1 MTDEWMVTSLNPD
14 GTRRRLI
21 LHERGGII
29 MVAERAE
36 TLLRYYGE
44 KIISIVNQEEKS
56 S

>member
-1 MTDEWMVTSLNPD
+1 MTDEWMVTLLDPS
-14 GTRRRLI
+14 GTRRRFI

-36 TLLRYYGE
+36 TLRRNDE
-44 KIISIVNQEEKS
+44 QIISIVNQEEKS